1 MKNSQQ
7 YLPLFLSALVILSFT
22 VFGCGGSE
30 EEPVAEQEA
39 MAEQENEEALEE
51 FKDTLTP
58 FQLEHGIGPVTE
70 RLDIADEID
79 QELVAKGREIF
90 TAKCEVC
97 HAMQGDKVGPSLG
110 DVVERR
116 SPEFVINFILNPGEN
131 VLNHPVGLDLLEE
144 HNTEMPYRDV
154 TMEEARAIYEYLR
167 DNYSNM

>member
-1 MKNSQQ
+1 MKNSQL
-7 YLPLFLSALVILSFT
+7 YLPLFVSALLVLSFT

-30 EEPVAEQEA
+30 EEPAAEPEA
-39 MAEQENEEALEE
+39 MTEQENEDYLEE
-51 FKDTLTP
+51 FKERLTP

-70 RLDIADEID
+70 RLDIANEID
-79 QELVAKGREIF
+79 QEMVAKGREIF

>member
-1 MKNSQQ
+1 MRYPKFN
-7 YLPLFLSALVILSFT
+7 FLYTAALLCFSLVI
-22 VFGCGGSE
+22 FGCSGGQE
-30 EEPVAEQEA
+30 ESAAQQET
-39 MAEQENEEALEE
+39 MAEQENEDNLEE

-70 RLDIADEID
+70 LLEIDDEIN
-79 QELVAKGREIF
+79 EEMVARGREIF
-90 TAKCEVC
+90 AAKCEVC

-167 DNYSNM
+167 DNYSSM

>member
-1 MKNSQQ
+1 MRYPKFKFM
-7 YLPLFLSALVILSFT
+7 YTAALLCFSMVI
-22 VFGCGGSE
+22 FGCNGAQ
-30 EEPVAEQEA
+30 EEPADEQEA
-39 MAEQENEEALEE
+39 MAEQANEDNLEE
-51 FKDTLTP
+51 FKDRLTP
-58 FQLEHGIGPVTE
+58 FQIEHGIGPVTE
-70 RLDIADEID
+70 RLDISDEID
-79 QELVAKGREIF
+79 EEMVARGREIF

-116 SPEFVINFILNPGEN
+116 SPEFVINFIMNPGEN

-154 TMEEARAIYEYLR
+154 TMEEARAVYEYLR

>member
-7 YLPLFLSALVILSFT
+7 YFPLLLSVLLILSFS
-22 VFGCGGSE
+22 VFGCGGGQE
-30 EEPVAEQEA
+30 ESATEGEA
-39 MAEQENEEALEE
+39 MTEQGNEEYLEE

-79 QELVAKGREIF
+79 QEMVAKGREIF

-97 HAMQGDKVGPSLG
+97 HAMQGEKVGPSLG

-131 VLNHPVGLDLLEE
+131 VLNHPVGLDLIEE
-144 HNTEMPYRDV
+144 HHTEMPYRDV

>member
-1 MKNSQQ
+1 MK
-7 YLPLFLSALVILSFT
+7 YRLLKLPLILSLFILLSFT
-22 VFGCGGSE
+22 VAGCGGSE
-30 EEPVAEQEA
+30 QESSAEQEPVAEQE
-39 MAEQENEEALEE
+39 NEDYLDE

-58 FQLEHGIGPVTE
+58 FQLEHGIGPITE
-70 RLDIADEID
+70 LLEIEEAIDE
-79 QELVAKGREIF
+79 EMVARGREIF

-144 HNTEMPYRDV
+144 HNTEMPYSDI